1 MRFWRCP
8 DGTGVRYD
16 RVNDARLDHE
26 WSVPSELPMLRGS
39 LVWKLTIW
47 FLLLS
52 LLPIG
57 VIVLFVRQD
66 VSEELTNLAKED
78 TGSQVSLLA
87 NEISSAI
94 DDRRLQELIGGA
106 TNETQVAFLVGEDGA
121 YVAHG
126 DEAGFGGLMSD
137 DFSAEVVRHVLDGTD
152 GVVVEEGTGRFV
164 GFSTVPAGALGR
176 RTLFGL
182 LPIKAV
188 LAMDESVVSAPMSR
202 IERSAIVQLVVTL
215 LVISMA
221 IGVAVWVVVRPI
233 QRLTSAAQ
241 EVGAGNLDVQID
253 PANMKGELKVLTNAF
268 NQMTRQVAG
277 RTRELEELG
286 RAILNGPPDASTL
299 SEVLGEHVSLM
310 FPHSQLEIRVFPD
323 QTLLRHPDDRQPVAG
338 SAWEWLATQSEAQ
351 HFLPGEVPPWDTQAA
366 DDALVVTPVLDVET
380 KEPIGGIHL
389 SLPAT
394 LARHLGLRELV
405 DHHLDLGGAPGR
417 ANTGDKML
425 TLVASALAGGD
436 CIDDADALRAGGT
449 VGVLGCVVKAPST
462 LGTFLRSFR
471 WGHVRQL
478 DRVSRQLLARAWA
491 AGAGPGDSS
500 LTIDLDSTICETYGL
515 AKEGARHHGY
525 TGAGG
530 YHPLLAI
537 AAGTGEVLMS
547 RLREGRANTAR
558 GAAHFLRETVGR
570 VRYGGARGQLTVRAD
585 SGFYAHTVVAACR
598 EMDVRFSIT
607 IRQRAS
613 LRDLIEAIPE
623 EDWTP
628 IPYWMDGAADVA
640 ETTYTPFQTKPDAA
654 PVRLIVRRVKPTPGS
669 QLALFARYSYHA
681 FITDRD
687 GETLELE
694 ADHRRHAEVE
704 NAIRDLKY
712 GVGLNH
718 MPSARFAANG
728 AWLAGQVMAHNLA
741 RWTAR
746 IGLGERTVITKTLRR
761 RVFALVG
768 RITRSARRLTLHLPR
783 RWPWETQFSRALARL
798 QAIPFPA

>member
-1 MRFWRCP
+1 MLPQNNP
-8 DGTGVRYD
+8 DRIRILFD
-16 RVNDARLDHE
+16 DHRL
-26 WSVPSELPMLRGS
+26 V
-39 LVWKLTIW
+39 
-47 FLLLS
+47 
-52 LLPIG
+52 
-57 VIVLFVRQD
+57 
-66 VSEELTNLAKED
+66 
-78 TGSQVSLLA
+78 A
-87 NEISSAI
+87 NA
-94 DDRRLQELIGGA
+94 
-106 TNETQVAFLVGEDGA
+106 
-121 YVAHG
+121 
-126 DEAGFGGLMSD
+126 
-137 DFSAEVVRHVLDGTD
+137 
-152 GVVVEEGTGRFV
+152 
-164 GFSTVPAGALGR
+164 
-176 RTLFGL
+176 GL
-182 LPIKAV
+182 L
-188 LAMDESVVSAPMSR
+188 
-202 IERSAIVQLVVTL
+202 
-215 LVISMA
+215 
-221 IGVAVWVVVRPI
+221 
-233 QRLTSAAQ
+233 
-241 EVGAGNLDVQID
+241 
-253 PANMKGELKVLTNAF
+253 
-268 NQMTRQVAG
+268 
-277 RTRELEELG
+277 
-286 RAILNGPPDASTL
+286 
-299 SEVLGEHVSLM
+299 
-310 FPHSQLEIRVFPD
+310 
-323 QTLLRHPDDRQPVAG
+323 
-338 SAWEWLATQSEAQ
+338 
-351 HFLPGEVPPWDTQAA
+351 
-366 DDALVVTPVLDVET
+366 
-380 KEPIGGIHL
+380 
-389 SLPAT
+389 LPAT

-436 CIDDADALRAGGT
+436 CIDDADAQRAGGT

-478 DRVSRQLLARAWA
+478 DRVSRRLLARAWA
-491 AGAGPGDSS
+491 AGAGPGDSP

-525 TGAGG
+525 TGARG

-598 EMDVRFSIT
+598 KMDVRFSIT

-640 ETTYTPFQTKPDAA
+640 ETTYIPFQTKPDAA
-654 PVRLIVRRVKPTPGS
+654 PVRLIVRRVKPAPGS
-669 QLALFARYSYHA
+669 QLALFATYSYHG

-694 ADHRRHAEVE
+694 TDHRRHAEIE

-718 MPSARFAANG
+718 LPSGRFAANG
-728 AWLAGQVMAHNLA
+728 AWLAVQVMAHNLA

-746 IGLGERTVITKTLRR
+746 IGLGQQIVTTKTLRR
-761 RVFALVG
+761 RVFALAG

-783 RWPWETQFSRALARL
+783 RWPWEEQFSRALARL
-798 QAIPFPA
+798 RAIPLPA